1 MYSTT
6 NLAAM
11 RHRYNK
17 FDSIDIDVDIY
28 IDIDVRLVRYN
39 RFDSIYSH
47 APQVSCY

>member
-1 MYSTT
+1 
-6 NLAAM
+6 M

-39 RFDSIYSH
+39 SFDSI
-47 APQVSCY
+47 